1 VVDGGPS
8 DAISD
13 LRTYDAVDDRGIPLG
28 GPCVDDR
35 QCDDAIACTFDTCA
49 RAFGRCQN
57 VPDDSRCQN
66 GLFCDGL
73 EICDAELGCRRGQ
86 TATCSDERTCTIDRC
101 VEATKVCEHVDR
113 DADGDG
119 NPDGHCVDDGDCDD
133 NDPSVFTGH
142 PEVCANRK
150 DDDCDGQIDEP
161 PCQSPSHDTCLDPL
175 VVRESGNYELDTTA
189 AAYDY
194 GGTCA
199 PMDSAGRRDVV
210 IALEIGSEPRDVDV
224 VAEAPAGVLAVGMA
238 GECNKLATEIACAA
252 GQLGPLG
259 NSLARIRVR
268 SLAPGTYP
276 LYVWSDRDEKILLH
290 VTEGP
295 PSVPPANETCGTAAP
310 IMPGVP
316 VTASLTGTAKD
327 ITSRCSFKTGDL
339 VYVFTLSETKDV
351 LALATSLDGYG
362 TPIVSLRRAGCA
374 KPEDEMACGSGV
386 QARAFAR
393 ALLPGTYYV
402 GVSATAATDARVE
415 LVLSPPTTPPTDER
429 CDTAPRLAENQALS
443 ISLQDHTDD
452 LEFACSDKGAVDA
465 AYDLELGA
473 ASDVLLI
480 MRLSSGDVGAVALTR
495 ATCEVPALA
504 CAKDGSSPV
513 RAITRSAP
521 AGSYRA
527 VVESRLGNPVQLTA
541 LVRPALPPTLV
552 PFADTCATAPVID
565 ERGGFFQGI
574 TVNAQADYSA
584 GCDAAG
590 TGPAGAPDQMLKL
603 VLTAQRRVVFDMQ
616 GSTYTT
622 LLDIRQGD
630 ACPGAEIPRGCS
642 AGYLAQRSFLDLTLD
657 AGVYW
662 VQVDG
667 YGGDQGTW
675 FLDVHI
681 VDP

>member
-1 VVDGGPS
+1 
-8 DAISD
+8 
-13 LRTYDAVDDRGIPLG
+13 
-28 GPCVDDR
+28 
-35 QCDDAIACTFDTCA
+35 
-49 RAFGRCQN
+49 
-57 VPDDSRCQN
+57 
-66 GLFCDGL
+66 
-73 EICDAELGCRRGQ
+73 
-86 TATCSDERTCTIDRC
+86 
-101 VEATKVCEHVDR
+101 
-113 DADGDG
+113 
-119 NPDGHCVDDGDCDD
+119 
-133 NDPSVFTGH
+133 
-142 PEVCANRK
+142 
-150 DDDCDGQIDEP
+150 
-161 PCQSPSHDTCLDPL
+161 
-175 VVRESGNYELDTTA
+175 
-189 AAYDY
+189 
-194 GGTCA
+194 
-199 PMDSAGRRDVV
+199 
-210 IALEIGSEPRDVDV
+210 
-224 VAEAPAGVLAVGMA
+224 
-238 GECNKLATEIACAA
+238 
-252 GQLGPLG
+252 
-259 NSLARIRVR
+259 
-268 SLAPGTYP
+268 
-276 LYVWSDRDEKILLH
+276 
-290 VTEGP
+290 
-295 PSVPPANETCGTAAP
+295 
-310 IMPGVP
+310 
-316 VTASLTGTAKD
+316 
-327 ITSRCSFKTGDL
+327 
-339 VYVFTLSETKDV
+339 
-351 LALATSLDGYG
+351 
-362 TPIVSLRRAGCA
+362 
-374 KPEDEMACGSGV
+374 MACGSGV

-402 GVSATAATDARVE
+402 GISATAATDARVE

-443 ISLQDHTDD
+443 ISLQGHTDD

-622 LLDIRQGD
+622 LLDIRKGD